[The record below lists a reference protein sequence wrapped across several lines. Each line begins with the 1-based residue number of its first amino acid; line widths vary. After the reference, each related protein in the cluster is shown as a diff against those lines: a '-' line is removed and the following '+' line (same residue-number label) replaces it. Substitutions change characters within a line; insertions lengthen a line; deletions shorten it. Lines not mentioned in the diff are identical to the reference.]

1 MIKVSRREFVRKM
14 MALGL
19 VTSGTNIL
27 GSNLGCATPQAAAPT
42 SLPPTAPAIGSTP
55 ASTVTATAARTQI
68 PTAEITGST
77 ATPAPTGVSY
87 LAVARGESPAAI
99 VQAALKAI
107 GGIER
112 FVKPG
117 QDVIIKP
124 NICNASNSFEY
135 ASTTNPEVVATLVR
149 LCLGAGA
156 KRVRVMD
163 FPFSGT
169 PEAAYKK
176 SGIADAVQAAGGQME
191 VMSSR
196 RFQEVAIPKGQDLKN
211 CKIYKDALE
220 ADVLINVPIAKHH
233 NMAGLTLGMK
243 NLMGLIQDR
252 GAIHSN
258 FGQRLPDIA
267 SVIAPGLTV
276 IDAVRILMNHGPT
289 GGNLSDVKLMNTVIA
304 SHDIVATDACATS
317 LFNQKPEQIA
327 YIVGGAKM
335 GLGTLDLKSIKVEEL
350 AV

>member
-1 MIKVSRREFVRKM
+1 MSEISRREFVRKL
-14 MALGL
+14 MALGM
-19 VTSGTNIL
+19 VTAGANVL
-27 GSNLGCATPQAAAPT
+27 GSNLGCATQSATST
-42 SLPPTAPAIGSTP
+42 SLPAPTHAVGPTP
-55 ASTVTATAARTQI
+55 APTVAATAVQA
-68 PTAEITGST
+68 PTTAVAGST
-77 ATPAPTGVSY
+77 ATPVPAGASY

-99 VQAALKAI
+99 VQAALEAI

-112 FVKPG
+112 FVKSG

-135 ASTTNPEVVATLVR
+135 ASTTNPEVVATLVK
-149 LCLGAGA
+149 LCFSAGA

-169 PEAAYKK
+169 PDAAFKK

-191 VMSSR
+191 VMASR
-196 RFQEVAIPKGQDLKN
+196 RFQDVAIPKGLDLKN
-211 CKIYKDALE
+211 YKIYKDALE

-252 GAIHSN
+252 SAIHSN
-258 FGQRLPDIA
+258 FGQRLPDLA
-267 SVIAPGLTV
+267 SVIAPDLTV

-289 GGNLSDVKLMNTVIA
+289 GGNLNDVKLTNTVIA
-304 SHDIVATDACATS
+304 SHDIVATDAYATS

-327 YIVGGAKM
+327 YVVNGAKM

-350 AV
+350 TV